1 MENFTRKKDLCFLTG
16 AVVVLLSSVIA
27 CGPQKKLSTMKKET
41 PREVL
46 NMAPTEST
54 LPDIVIPKITRDT
67 LTIKDDKGSE
77 FLVMK
82 AQRDEFSGEM
92 VATEVLDAAV
102 VTARF
107 RNIAERQGKVNIAF
121 QIVVPASM
129 QDSRW
134 QLRFYPDMYYLEDSV
149 RLDPVIITGKAYR
162 KAQLRG
168 YQQYEKFLSSIV
180 SDSTMF
186 INFDLLE
193 IFLQR
198 NIPEVYAFKTDTT
211 FVSDE
216 EFYSVFGVSQQEAV
230 EHYTRDLAVNRNN
243 RRKSRIQK
251 MYDKYVK
258 APIVTEGIRLDTV
271 IQAGNGD
278 FIYNYVQTINTQPK
292 LKKVD
297 IVLSGEIY
305 EQEKVIYDIPRNQP
319 LTFYISSLAEFT
331 DYKEK
336 YLKQVI
342 ERQVEANTTS
352 YVEFETGKSQIRED
366 LGNNQAEI
374 ARIKDCLSDLMNN
387 ETFDLD
393 SIVVSAYA
401 SPEGSVSLN
410 QKLSQDRS
418 DAISRYFNQYMK
430 SYSTELEAQRGF
442 SVDESGKVIKEKVA
456 RIPFLSS
463 SFGENWEMLDFLVTG
478 DKQMSEEEKD
488 MYFSLQSTT
497 DLDKREMSMRSG
509 SYYKYM
515 LDNLY
520 PRLRTVRFNFY
531 LHRKGMVKDTV
542 QTTVL
547 DSTYLRGVEALQAK
561 EYEEALKYLGPY
573 ADFNTAVAY
582 VAMERNTSALL
593 ILNGLEKTADV
604 NYLLA
609 VLYSRTGD
617 VEKAVNCYLQSTKQ
631 NPAYVHRGNLD
642 PEIAILIKTYNLN
655 SYDDDYEE
663 DLQSIYL

>member
-1 MENFTRKKDLCFLTG
+1 MKQLNNNSTYTL
-16 AVVVLLSSVIA
+16 AAVVLLFLVSVIA
-27 CGPQKKLSTMKKET
+27 CGPQKKLNTIKTET
-41 PREVL
+41 PREIL
-46 NMAPTEST
+46 GMPSTSST
-54 LPDIVIPKITRDT
+54 LPNINIPKITRDT
-67 LTIKDDKGSE
+67 LTIKEDDGTE
-77 FLVMK
+77 LFIMK
-82 AQRDEFSGEM
+82 AQRDEFSDDM

-129 QDSRW
+129 QDSKW
-134 QLRFYPDMYYLEDSV
+134 QLRFYPDMFYLNDSI

-168 YQQYEKFLSSIV
+168 YQQYEKFLSSIIT
-180 SDSTMF
+180 DSTLF
-186 INFDLLE
+186 INFDNLE
-193 IFLQR
+193 IFLKR
-198 NIPEVYAFKTDTT
+198 NIPEIYSFKTDTS

-216 EFYSVFGVSQQEAV
+216 QFYSCFGVSQKQAID
-230 EHYTRDLAVNRNN
+230 HYTREMAVSRNN

-271 IQAGNGD
+271 IQSGTGD
-278 FIYNYVQTINTQPK
+278 FIYNYTQTINTQPK

-305 EQEKVIYDIPRNQP
+305 EQDKVIFDIPRNQP

-336 YLKQVI
+336 FLKKVI

-352 YVEFETGKSQIRED
+352 YVEFESGKSRVRED
-366 LGNNQAEI
+366 LGNNEAEI

-387 ETFDLD
+387 ATFDLD
-393 SIVVSAYA
+393 SITVSAYA
-401 SPEGSVSLN
+401 SPEGTVALN

-418 DAISRYFNQYMK
+418 DAISKYFNQYMK
-430 SYSTELEAQRGF
+430 TYQAEIDAQKGF
-442 SVDESGKVIKEKVA
+442 SIDEQGRIVREKAV
-456 RIPFLSS
+456 RIPFLSRS
-463 SFGENWEMLDFLVTG
+463 YGENWDMLDFLVEA
-478 DKQMSEEEKD
+478 DKVMSEEEKD
-488 MYFSLQSTT
+488 LYASHKDIA
-497 DLDKREMSMRSG
+497 DLDRREATMKKE
-509 SYYKYM
+509 SYYKH
-515 LDNLY
+515 LFDDVY

-542 QTTVL
+542 ETTVL
-547 DSTYLRGVEALQAK
+547 DSTYMKGIKALEEK
-561 EYEEALKYLGPY
+561 EYEEALKYLAPY

-609 VLYSRTGD
+609 VVYSRTGE

-631 NPAYVHRGNLD
+631 NPQYVHRGNLD

-655 SYDDDYEE
+655 SFDDTYEN
-663 DLQSIYL
+663 DLQSLYL

>member
-1 MENFTRKKDLCFLTG
+1 MRKLLNIRHLRFLAG
-16 AVVVLLSSVIA
+16 AVTTILVLLIS
-27 CGPQKKLSTMKKET
+27 CGPQKKLSTMKSEG
-41 PREVL
+41 PGEVL
-46 NMAPTEST
+46 QMASTEST
-54 LPDIVIPKITRDT
+54 LPNISIPKITHDT
-67 LTIKDDKGSE
+67 LTIKNDDGTE
-77 FLVMK
+77 QLLMR
-82 AQRDEFSGEM
+82 AIRDDDSGDM

-129 QDSRW
+129 QDSKW

-149 RLDPVIITGKAYR
+149 RLDPVIITGAAYR
-162 KAQLRG
+162 RAQLKG
-168 YQQYEKFLSSIV
+168 YEQYDKFIRSIIT
-180 SDSTMF
+180 DSTAF
-186 INFDLLE
+186 VNYNLLE

-198 NIPEVYAFKTDTT
+198 NIPQIFAFKTDSTY
-211 FVSDE
+211 VSDE
-216 EFYSVFGVSQQEAV
+216 QFYSEFGVSQRQAV
-230 EHYTRDLAVNRNN
+230 EHYTRDMAKVRNE
-243 RRKSRIQK
+243 RRKSRVEE
-251 MYDKYVK
+251 MYNKYVK

-278 FIYNYVQTINTQPK
+278 FIYNYVQTINTKPK
-292 LKKVD
+292 LKKID

-305 EQEKVIYDIPRNQP
+305 EQEKAIFQIPRNAP
-319 LTFYISSLAEFT
+319 LSFYISSLAEFT
-331 DYKEK
+331 DYKER
-336 YLKQVI
+336 YLKQVV

-352 YVEFETGKSQIRED
+352 YVAFEVGKSQVRED
-366 LGNNQAEI
+366 LGNNMAEI
-374 ARIKDCLSDLMNN
+374 GRIKDCLADLMNN
-387 ETFDLD
+387 ATFDLD

-401 SPEGSVSLN
+401 SPEGTVIYN
-410 QKLSQDRS
+410 KNLSQSRS

-430 SYSTELEAQRGF
+430 STQAAIDREKGF
-442 SVDESGKVIKEKVA
+442 SVDETGKIVKEKAVK
-456 RIPFLSS
+456 IPFLSS
-463 SFGENWEMLDFLVTG
+463 SYGENWEMLDFLV
-478 DKQMSEEEKD
+478 DADRQMSEEEKD
-488 MYFSLQSTT
+488 EYTSLKSIT
-497 DLDKREMSMRSG
+497 DLDKRELAMRS
-509 SYYKYM
+509 STYYKHL
-515 LDNLY
+515 LDDLY

-547 DSTYLRGVEALQAK
+547 DSTYLKGIQALQAK

-582 VAMERNTSALL
+582 VAMERNSSALL

-609 VLYSRTGD
+609 VIYSRTGD
-617 VEKAVNCYLQSTKQ
+617 VEKAVNCYLQSVKQ
-631 NPAYVHRGNLD
+631 NPAFVHRGNLD

-655 SYDDDYEE
+655 SIDDTYED